1 MSTFIRRDISPLLR
15 ELRNFLLG
23 RKHTNALRFENGLAA
38 RTQPPPS
45 LPEGPNHKVYSN
57 YYALRDAR
65 REVVSPMDITSIKSI
80 GKRSSCHFRVGEDV
94 GRYYHFTLLPSHP
107 SERMQPLV

>member
-80 GKRSSCHFRVGEDV
+80 GKRTEPIK
-94 GRYYHFTLLPSHP
+94 LPKPGKSYGWD
-107 SERMQPLV
+107 